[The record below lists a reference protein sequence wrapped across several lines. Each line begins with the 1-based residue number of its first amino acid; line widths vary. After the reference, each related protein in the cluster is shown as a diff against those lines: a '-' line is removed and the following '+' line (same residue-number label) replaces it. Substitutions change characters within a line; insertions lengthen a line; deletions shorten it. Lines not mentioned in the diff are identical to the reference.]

1 MVGIG
6 HGGHYYLICPRP
18 NTGKLC
24 DALSGWS
31 TPQMGGM
38 HPQLSFLGTLGSA
51 EPSLRQMLL
60 LPLLN
65 SLLVARPSLF
75 FLCLLHGPPLLI
87 TGRWAL
93 QSPALI
99 TLVLEGCL
107 LGFLCWL
114 GSAEPRPSPLPVLP
128 PLVC

>member
-38 HPQLSFLGTLGSA
+38 HPQLSFLGTLGFA
-51 EPSLRQMLL
+51 DPSLRQMLL
-60 LPLLN
+60 LPF
-65 SLLVARPSLF
+65 SV
-75 FLCLLHGPPLLI
+75 LCLWHVPPSFSSVYY
-87 TGRWAL
+87 TARHY
-93 QSPALI
+93 
-99 TLVLEGCL
+99 
-107 LGFLCWL
+107 
-114 GSAEPRPSPLPVLP
+114 
-128 PLVC
+128 